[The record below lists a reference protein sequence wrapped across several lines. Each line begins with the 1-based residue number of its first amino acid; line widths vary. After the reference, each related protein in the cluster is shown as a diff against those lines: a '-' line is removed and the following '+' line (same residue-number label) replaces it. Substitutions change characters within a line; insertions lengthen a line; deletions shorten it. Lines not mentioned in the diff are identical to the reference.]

1 MENLCI
7 LDFDG
12 TILNSTDAWNRIY
25 CKFCKDR
32 QLPILKSLLNAQKQ
46 SAFTDWIILI
56 RDCYHL
62 EIGFN
67 EIMNLFNEIAIEVY
81 NQIPPKEGFFDFIK
95 IRIYKFRN
103 Y

>member
-32 QLPILKSLLNAQKQ
+32 QLPILKSLLNAQKTECFYRLDY
-46 SAFTDWIILI
+46 S
-56 RDCYHL
+56 YK
-62 EIGFN
+62 
-67 EIMNLFNEIAIEVY
+67 EIAITL
-81 NQIPPKEGFFDFIK
+81 
-95 IRIYKFRN
+95 R
-103 Y
+103 